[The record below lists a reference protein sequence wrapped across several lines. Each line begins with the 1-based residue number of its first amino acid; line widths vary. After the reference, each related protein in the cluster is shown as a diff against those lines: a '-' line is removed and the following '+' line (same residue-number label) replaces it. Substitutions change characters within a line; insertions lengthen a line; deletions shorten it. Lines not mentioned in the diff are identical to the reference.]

1 MEAEA
6 HFKDRIGEDTDPS
19 DCALC
24 HAVSCFAYVQ
34 GYCTALEKYVD
45 GGCVFYRS
53 AEEKRREI
61 RRCFYRLIS
70 CERFDLLYKYADTMA
85 DLGLMDQE
93 TVDARNQRLMLD
105 EYRRIHLDR
114 LRTECWKDSL
124 IVISPSDEEDDEQ
137 AETSADAETQE
148 SDTESEF
155 DNDIDCA
162 VFPVGITDAGIDDET
177 ADEINT
183 RNHIIREEIKDK
195 NFRPADIADG
205 ICFYPA
211 VLTDGGT
218 IFFALRGCKVLT
230 LQDNSHE
237 AIIPKDIFMRVQEE
251 LVRRRVVK
259 VSANGKKRTYSSNH
273 CFSQIV
279 ICGECGEMFRR
290 IHWNNRGCKS
300 IVWRCIS
307 RLEATGLECHA
318 RTVNEQELE
327 RVVVAALNELLG
339 DREGYQRQ
347 LQQNIATV
355 IRASATASADAIDE
369 NLLELQQELLK
380 KANNKE
386 AYDTIAD
393 EIFRLRELKQQTTV
407 DTVSRDEQIKRI
419 TALQDFICSQPAELT
434 EFDETLVRRWVQKI
448 TVWSDKYTV
457 ELKSGIRVDIET

>member
-53 AEEKRREI
+53 AEENRREI

-85 DLGLMDQE
+85 ALGLMDQE
-93 TVDARNQRLMLD
+93 TVDARNQRLMLA

-137 AETSADAETQE
+137 AETAADAETQE

-205 ICFYPA
+205 IREQQEPAEKSEVNLPSNYPE
-211 VLTDGGT
+211 DFDEIGT
-218 IFFALRGCKVLT
+218 QTYEEWV
-230 LQDNSHE
+230 E
-237 AIIPKDIFMRVQEE
+237 AAEEKELAEEAEQEKAAGNAE
-251 LVRRRVVK
+251 YERNQ
-259 VSANGKKRTYSSNH
+259 AENGDSEYVTVPVNYLY
-273 CFSQIV
+273 
-279 ICGECGEMFRR
+279 RR
-290 IHWNNRGCKS
+290 IGFPVRQKRPPDPVVLAYENLGAGIVYAVAEEYIETLRLLWGEKS
-300 IVWRCIS
+300 GEYNLPRLIVRKWE
-307 RLEATGLECHA
+307 LETYMGSQSYWLYTNINPERILDQCA
-318 RTVNEQELE
+318 RTAMNREIAKAE
-327 RVVVAALNELLG
+327 RINRRMAAGIEGG
-339 DREGYQRQ
+339 DG
-347 LQQNIATV
+347 A
-355 IRASATASADAIDE
+355 
-369 NLLELQQELLK
+369 
-380 KANNKE
+380 
-386 AYDTIAD
+386 
-393 EIFRLRELKQQTTV
+393 
-407 DTVSRDEQIKRI
+407 
-419 TALQDFICSQPAELT
+419 
-434 EFDETLVRRWVQKI
+434 
-448 TVWSDKYTV
+448 
-457 ELKSGIRVDIET
+457 